1 MKGYKD
7 TTRMTHT
14 CGAYAKGGRV
24 HGAAKV
30 AKVMGEF
37 KAGTLHSGSKSG
49 PEVSNR
55 KQAVAI
61 ALSEAR
67 RRPS

>member
-1 MKGYKD
+1 MRSTDFKD
-7 TTRMTHT
+7 TTRTVHT
-14 CGAYAKGGRV
+14 KGPSAKGYG
-24 HGAAKV
+24 GAAKV

-37 KAGTLHSGSKSG
+37 KSGTLHSGSSKG
-49 PEVSNR
+49 PPVANR

-67 RRPS
+67 KRG